1 MSHTHFHHWGARTQ
15 DQIQRLQQ
23 TTDYGNGSDYR
34 DTEPRLLQDGQIVID
49 RGIEGVLQ
57 WLKNPAAITG
67 SYYNGCFSSA
77 EFSQW
82 YASSSGFENKWY
94 SVHDTSLNEEA
105 FLGSSTSDA
114 EMMVGVSYNTLYG
127 AGVSTG
133 GGTVG
138 DYLSLKTS
146 GLTDVDYSGT
156 VNPGIGEIL
165 EEGTAAGKVDIS
177 GSRSN
182 AFGWI
187 TNIANQAGTSGSVL
201 MKINATEIS

>member
-34 DTEPRLLQDGQIVID
+34 DNQPRLLQDGQMVID

-57 WLKNPAAITG
+57 WLKNPDASGG
-67 SYYNGCFSSA
+67 SYYNGCFTSA

-94 SVHDTSLNEEA
+94 SAHDTSLNEEV
-105 FLGSSTSDA
+105 FLGVSTSDA
-114 EMMVGVSYNTLYG
+114 EMMIGVSYNTLYG

-138 DYLSLKTS
+138 DFLSLKTS
-146 GLTDVDYSGT
+146 GLTDVDYDGIN
-156 VNPGIGEIL
+156 NPGIGILL
-165 EEGTAAGKVDIS
+165 EEGNTAGKVDYS
-177 GSRSN
+177 SSRAN

-187 TNIANQAGTSGSVL
+187 TNKANQSGTSGSVL